1 MSTFLYRLGH
11 LVAKR
16 RLRFLLAW
24 FLLAVVTFG
33 LASLIGGQLVNDYT
47 IPGTESQKGI
57 DTLSER
63 FPQASGTTGQVVF
76 ESRSGPISNSKSDI
90 EAVIKQIGKVKH
102 VSSVDDP
109 FASGAVGT
117 ISSNKQYAQSQIQFD
132 VSLTDLPTDTT
143 HLVEEAAKPPPGAKF
158 TVVLGGDM
166 YTSTGAGI
174 GLTDIIGVIVA
185 FFVLTITFRSLLAA
199 GMPLLT
205 AILGVATTLAAI
217 LIIAQFATISSTT
230 PSLSLMIGLAVGI
243 DYGLFV
249 VTRHRRQL
257 AHGMD
262 VHESIAQA
270 SATAGSAVVFAG
282 TTVIIALCGLAVAQI
297 PFLSVMGFAAASG
310 VAIAVLAALTLLP
323 SLLSLFG
330 EHLRPKPTSR
340 TTKLASAATTGQ
352 RTMGGVW
359 VAIVT
364 KVPAVTVIVILLGL
378 GVMIVPA
385 KDLRLA
391 LPDNGS
397 AELGSPERVSFDL
410 IAKEFGPGYNSPL
423 LVTADVITSDDPK
436 GSVSDLATDIGKLPG
451 VLAITKQTPN
461 ETGDLG
467 LVRVVPDWAQSDPRT
482 TALVGEIRAKAPSL
496 EKSLKISDLTVTGTT
511 AVAIDVNSRL
521 NGALL
526 PFAIVVVGLALILLM
541 IVFRSIAVPIKATLG
556 YLLSIG
562 SALGAV
568 TAVFIWGWFATQL
581 NVSYIGPV
589 VSFMPII
596 LMGVLFGLAM
606 DYEVFLV
613 SAIREDY
620 VHGHDA
626 RHAIRT
632 GFISSARVVTAAA
645 IIMISVF
652 TAFIPEGSSTIK
664 PIALGLA
671 VGVFI
676 DAFLVRMTL
685 VPAILALLGRAA
697 WWMPK
702 ALDKAL
708 PTIDVEGA
716 ALVRH
721 VEQVEWE
728 ERHGP
733 VVVRGESFGVHSSTG
748 TITTDLMIRTGVL
761 FTIEHA
767 DPRLRSALTWTLAG
781 HHKPVGGELA
791 VLGHVLPEEAGQ
803 VRKLVRVVPLPI
815 EADDSLTV
823 RRHLATILLA
833 QAKGLFHGRVRRH
846 AIDQATE
853 WLRQVEA
860 PEKALKKQRMGGL
873 TTMQRRVVDL
883 SAAAIQKP
891 ELIIVEEADRD
902 LSEAELE
909 RFGLLCQRLVQ
920 SSGTAVVL
928 VGERVGVLAGGS
940 STGPAPVDTDQPP
953 AVETVPPGEPEP
965 DRPPALDASPD
976 RAADAPPDAPPDAR
990 PAAPPEAPPRST
1002 DLSTEGAQT

>member
-11 LVAKR
+11 LVAR
-16 RLRFLLAW
+16 ARFRFLAAW
-24 FLLAVVTFG
+24 FFLAVITFG
-33 LASLIGGQLVNDYT
+33 ISGLIGGQLVNDYT
-47 IPGTESQKGI
+47 IPGTESQRGI

-63 FPQASGTTGQVVF
+63 FPQASGTTGQIVF
-76 ESRSGPISNSKSDI
+76 ESKSGPIADQKDDI
-90 EAVIKQIGKVKH
+90 EKVIKSIEKVKH
-102 VSSVDDP
+102 VTSVDDP

-117 ISSNKQYAQSQIQFD
+117 ISANKLFAQSQIQFD
-132 VSLTDLPTDTT
+132 VAQTDLPENTVPE
-143 HLVEEAAKPPPGAKF
+143 VEKAAEPPSGAKF
-158 TVVLGGDM
+158 TVTLGGDM

-174 GLTDIIGVIVA
+174 GLTDIIGVVAA

-217 LIIAQFATISSTT
+217 LIVAEFTTISSTT
-230 PSLSLMIGLAVGI
+230 PSLALMIGLAVGI

-257 AHGMD
+257 AHGMS
-262 VHESIAQA
+262 VPESIAQA
-270 SATAGSAVVFAG
+270 LATAGSAVVFAG

-297 PFLSVMGFAAASG
+297 PFLSVMGWAAASG
-310 VAIAVLAALTLLP
+310 VAVAVAAALTLLP
-323 SLLSLFG
+323 ALLGIFG

-340 TTKLASAATTGQ
+340 TTRLASAATSGQ
-352 RTMGGVW
+352 KTMGGFW
-359 VAIVT
+359 VAVVT
-364 KVPAVTVIVILLGL
+364 KVPAVTVIVVLIGL
-378 GVMIVPA
+378 GVMVTPI
-385 KDLRLA
+385 KDLSLA

-397 AELGSPERVSFDL
+397 SEIGSPERTSYDL

-423 LVTADVITSDDPK
+423 LVTADVINSTDPK
-436 GSVSDLATDIGKLPG
+436 TTVNDLATDIGKLPG
-451 VLAITKQTPN
+451 VLAVTKQTPN

-467 LVRVVPDWAQSDPRT
+467 LVRVVPAWAQSDPRT

-496 EKSLKISDLTVTGTT
+496 EKSLKISDMTVTGTT
-511 AVAIDVNSRL
+511 AVAIDVNTRL
-521 NGALL
+521 AGALV
-526 PFAIVVVGLALILLM
+526 PFAVVVVGLALILLM
-541 IVFRSIAVPIKATLG
+541 IVFRSVAVPIKATLG

-562 SALGAV
+562 AALGAV
-568 TAVFIWGWFATQL
+568 TAVFIWGWFAEEL

-645 IIMISVF
+645 IIMICVF

-671 VGVFI
+671 VGVFV

-685 VPAILALLGRAA
+685 VPAVLALLGKAA
-697 WWMPK
+697 WWMPT
-702 ALDKAL
+702 ALDRTL
-708 PTIDVEGA
+708 PHIDVEGA

-728 ERHGP
+728 EQHGQFAVRAEGVLVDSSAGP
-733 VVVRGESFGVHSSTG
+733 VA
-748 TITTDLMIRTGVL
+748 TDLLIRHGVL
-761 FTIEHA
+761 FTIEHNDA
-767 DPRLRSALTWTLAG
+767 RLRSALVWTLAG
-781 HHKPVGGELA
+781 RHRPEGGELA

-803 VRKLVRVVPLPI
+803 VRDKARVVTAPS
-815 EADDSLTV
+815 EADDPLSV
-823 RRHLATILLA
+823 RQHLSTILLA
-833 QAKGLFHGRVRRH
+833 QGEGLFRGRAKRL
-846 AIDQATE
+846 AIAQAEE
-853 WLRQVEA
+853 WFQQVGA
-860 PEKALKKQRMGGL
+860 PMPALKKQRMGTL
-873 TTMQRRVVDL
+873 TVLQRRIVDL
-883 SAAAIQKP
+883 SGAAVQQP
-891 ELIIVEEADRD
+891 GLIIVEDADRD
-902 LSEAELE
+902 LDDDALQ

-920 SSGTAVVL
+920 ASGDASLIVI
-928 VGERVGVLAGGS
+928 GQRVGLLAAVAQLPEP
-940 STGPAPVDTDQPP
+940 PAPEPDQADEADEADELTDEPTDQPV
-953 AVETVPPGEPEP
+953 A
-965 DRPPALDASPD
+965 R
-976 RAADAPPDAPPDAR
+976 RA
-990 PAAPPEAPPRST
+990 
-1002 DLSTEGAQT
+1002 EGAQA

>member
-11 LVAKR
+11 LVAR
-16 RLRFLLAW
+16 RKLRFLLAW
-24 FLLAVVTFG
+24 FLLAVLTFG
-33 LASLIGGQLVNDYT
+33 LSSLIGGQLVNDYT
-47 IPGTESQKGI
+47 IPGTESQRGI

-63 FPQASGTTGQVVF
+63 FPQASGTTGQIVF
-76 ESRSGPISNSKSDI
+76 ESKSGPISGSKTDI
-90 EAVIKQIGKVKH
+90 EQVIKSIEKVKH

-117 ISSNKQYAQSQIQFD
+117 ISSNKVYAQSQIQFD

-143 HLVEEAAKPPPGAKF
+143 HLVEEASKPPPGAKF

-257 AHGMD
+257 SQGMSIE
-262 VHESIAQA
+262 ESIAQA

-310 VAIAVLAALTLLP
+310 VAVAVAAALTLLP
-323 SLLSLFG
+323 ALLGIFG
-330 EHLRPKPTSR
+330 EHLRPKPNSR
-340 TTKLASAATTGQ
+340 TTRLASAATTGQ

-359 VAIVT
+359 VGIVT
-364 KVPAVTVIVILLGL
+364 KVPALTVILVLAGL
-378 GVMIVPA
+378 GVLILPIR
-385 KDLRLA
+385 DLELA

-397 AELGSPERVSFDL
+397 AEIGSPERVSFDL

-436 GSVSDLATDIGKLPG
+436 GTVNDLATDIGKLPG

-467 LVRVVPDWAQSDPRT
+467 LVRVVPKWAQSDPRT

-496 EKSLKISDLTVTGTT
+496 EKSLKITDLTVTGTT
-511 AVAIDVNSRL
+511 AVAIDVNTRL
-521 NGALL
+521 GAALL
-526 PFAIVVVGLALILLM
+526 PFAVVVVGLALILLM

-562 SALGAV
+562 AALGAV
-568 TAVFIWGWFATQL
+568 TAVFIWGWFAPLL

-620 VHGHDA
+620 VHGHEA

-671 VGVFI
+671 VGVFL

-685 VPAILALLGRAA
+685 VPAVLALLGRAA

-702 ALDKAL
+702 GLDKAL

-721 VEQVEWE
+721 VEQVKWE
-728 ERHGP
+728 EEHGP
-733 VVVRGESFGVHSSTG
+733 VVVRGEGFVVDSSTG
-748 TITTDLMIRTGVL
+748 PIATDLLIRNGVL
-761 FTIEHA
+761 FTIEHD

-781 HHKPVGGELA
+781 RHPPQGGELA

-803 VRKLVRVVPLPI
+803 VKKVVRVVAVPV
-815 EADDSLTV
+815 EADDPLTV
-823 RRHLATILLA
+823 RRHVSTILLA
-833 QAKGLFHGRVRRH
+833 QSRRLFHGRAGHR
-846 AIDQATE
+846 AIALAEE
-853 WLRQVEA
+853 WLGQVEM
-860 PEKALKKQRMGGL
+860 PEKRLSKRRMGTL
-873 TTMQRRVVDL
+873 TVLQRRVVDL
-883 SAAAIQKP
+883 SAAATQKP

-902 LSEAELE
+902 LDDAALE
-909 RFGLLCQRLVQ
+909 RFGMLCQRLVQ
-920 SSGTAVVL
+920 SSGTCL
-928 VGERVGVLAGGS
+928 ILIGQRVGALAG
-940 STGPAPVDTDQPP
+940 APSAAETEADQPSGG
-953 AVETVPPGEPEP
+953 PPP
-965 DRPPALDASPD
+965 PPAEL
-976 RAADAPPDAPPDAR
+976 R
-990 PAAPPEAPPRST
+990 
-1002 DLSTEGAQT
+1002 TEGAQA